1 MADALRGRTYDVV
14 VVGAGI
20 VGLAAAWRAAQ
31 RGLSVLVVDRE
42 LAGTG
47 ASGVAAGMLAP
58 VTEAE
63 FGEEALLRLNLDGAA
78 AWPAF
83 AAELAE
89 RTGVDT
95 GYSECGALVVATD
108 RDDLEEVRRLHAFQ
122 RSLGLD
128 AEWLGGRDCRALEPG
143 LSPRVGGGVL
153 APHDHQVDPRF
164 TVAALRAAL
173 QAAGGEL
180 LEGAGVS
187 ALEESGGAV
196 TGVTTSQGSIAA
208 EQVVIAAGAWSAELV
223 PDAPPVR
230 PVKGQILRLGEPL
243 AAPNALAERIVRT
256 PRCYVVPRRTGE
268 VVVGATVE
276 ERGFDRAVTAGGVHR
291 LLEAAWEALPDV
303 EERELVET
311 AASFRPGTPDNA
323 PVVGPGS
330 LDGLIWATGHHRNG
344 ILLAPLTAAAVAG
357 LLTCSEQISAFA
369 PFGPERFQRAPRAAV
384 AGRPA

>member
-1 MADALRGRTYDVV
+1 VEMADVLRGRSYDVV

-20 VGLAAAWRAAQ
+20 VGLATAWRAAQ
-31 RGLSVLVVDRE
+31 RGLSVLVLDRE

-63 FGEEALLRLNLDGAA
+63 FGEEALLRLNLEGAA

-83 AAELAE
+83 AAELSE
-89 RTGVDT
+89 RTGIDL
-95 GYSECGALVVATD
+95 GYRECGALVVAVD
-108 RDDLEEVRRLHAFQ
+108 RDDLEEVRRLHTFQ

-128 AEWLGGRDCRALEPG
+128 AEWLGGRECRRLEPG

-153 APHDHQVDPRF
+153 APHDHQVDPRS
-164 TVAALRAAL
+164 TVSALRAAFE
-173 QAAGGEL
+173 AEGGTIV
-180 LEGAGVS
+180 EGLGVT
-187 ALEESGGAV
+187 AVEESAGSV
-196 TGVTTSQGSIAA
+196 TGVTTSLGSVAA
-208 EQVVIAAGAWSAELV
+208 GRVVLATGAWSAELA

-230 PVKGQILRLGEPL
+230 PVKGQILRLGEP
-243 AAPNALAERIVRT
+243 AESAHPLAERIVRT

-276 ERGFDRAVTAGGVHR
+276 ERGFDHTVTAGGVHR

-344 ILLAPLTAAAVAG
+344 ILLAPLTAAAVTE
-357 LLTCSEQISAFA
+357 LLTCSEQIKIPAFA
-369 PFGPERFQRAPRAAV
+369 AFGPGRFQRAAAG
-384 AGRPA
+384 GRS